1 MELEFSSQWSLE
13 DLKQCTQE
21 VVDYFNIIPED
32 ENLHYIKENKEMK
45 NLKLEWTD
53 HGAIISK
60 GMIHDHVTQIR
71 RRQKERYKM
80 PLSGRIKRRIPK
92 KFPRKYLVTTKYLL
106 RTIQMSMD
114 RTIYHKRS
122 TIDEFLQQLKTFTLS
137 NAWGDENNMRN
148 ALIFH
153 QNIEIALKE
162 ISDALSLPKEDIEK
176 ICKKMQDDI
185 RSVLSGH
192 DIKLTVRE
200 TNEKGGDD
208 EDDNDK
214 TYEMNLTSTS
224 LDSETN
230 EKGGDDE
237 DDNDETYEMNLTSTS
252 LDSET
257 NEKGGDDEDDND
269 ETYEMNLTSTSL
281 DWDLTWNIPVT
292 QMYTLKYVIMDA
304 KQQIDSTVVGDSLLR
319 GGQNLHTGMNRF
331 QNGAK
336 LILTFEKMASES
348 TSAKSRDKSDNKIDG
363 YESAAGPKNSKSGG
377 EIEVADRS
385 ESNIINSDDDSSESV
400 ADRSES
406 NIINSDD
413 DSSESVAA
421 PNHSDSGGKKIKKK
435 RQSRCESLSS
445 CVVSFRF

>member
-252 LDSET
+252 LD
-257 NEKGGDDEDDND
+257 
-269 ETYEMNLTSTSL
+269 
-281 DWDLTWNIPVT
+281 WDLTWNIPVT

-400 ADRSES
+400 A
-406 NIINSDD
+406 
-413 DSSESVAA
+413 A